1 MWKWPTG
8 VSCDHIWSTLRR
20 RLCGSCRT
28 AASVQASAYMPARAS
43 APITRSSVAV
53 RTFLSG
59 SLMSPPCSAIRAS
72 ARSGSAKGFMAS
84 AKSLMA
90 LASASA
96 MPSVGTR
103 RSASRDLTKSADT
116 SPPSSGKSHFTVSDT
131 ARTSAFDAH
140 CLMFDSWSILSVPS
154 APPEASRS
162 SMRASVSDIAG
173 SSASRSA
180 TSSLESKPF
189 RIACIESS
197 GTPRSRM
204 NSWAARRPSV
214 KRPPSAWNTRR
225 RAVPM
230 RFAVSPSIVCGPWS
244 PASFSRALRP
254 DSVAT
259 RSNAVTCISGAG
271 GGFSAVCVEPPN
283 SAARRRRSYAS
294 AEV

>member
-1 MWKWPTG
+1 M
-8 VSCDHIWSTLRR
+8 
-20 RLCGSCRT
+20 
-28 AASVQASAYMPARAS
+28 
-43 APITRSSVAV
+43 TRSSVAV
-53 RTFLSG
+53 RTFPSG
-59 SLMSPPCSAIRAS
+59 SLMSPPCPAMRAS

-90 LASASA
+90 LASPAGS
-96 MPSVGTR
+96 PSVGTR
-103 RSASRDLTKSADT
+103 RRASRALTKSAET

-173 SSASRSA
+173 SSASRSV

-204 NSWAARRPSV
+204 NSVAALRPSV
-214 KRPPSAWNTRR
+214 NLPPAAWNTRR
-225 RAVPM
+225 SAEPM
-230 RFAVSPSIVCGPWS
+230 CLAVSPSMVWALCS
-244 PASFSRALRP
+244 PASFSMALSP
-254 DSVAT
+254 DSVAM
-259 RSNAVTCISGAG
+259 RSKPVTFTCGAG
-271 GGFSAVCVEPPN
+271 GVFCAVCVEPPN

-294 AEV
+294 ADV